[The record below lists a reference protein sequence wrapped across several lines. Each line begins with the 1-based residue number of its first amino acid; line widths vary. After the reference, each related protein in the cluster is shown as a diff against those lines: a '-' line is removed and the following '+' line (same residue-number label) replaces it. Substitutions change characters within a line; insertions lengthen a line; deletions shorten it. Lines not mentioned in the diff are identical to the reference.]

1 MYFNEKIL
9 VGKNNEKEAYILPK
23 MANRH
28 GIISG
33 ASGSG
38 KTITLKVLAESFS
51 DARVP
56 VFMVDVKGDLAGTAL
71 KGVSNSNIDERIE
84 KLQLENFEL
93 KKYPTT
99 FWDVYGE
106 YGHPIRTTVAKVGP
120 KLLSKMLDLSEAQE
134 GVLTIAFK
142 IAEDEKLDLID
153 LKDLRSLL
161 NYIGEKR
168 KDYSLSYGNI
178 TTQSVG
184 SIQRNIL
191 SLQEEGGDY
200 FFGKPDFEIK
210 DFIHYDGE
218 TGNGQINILH
228 ASTLFQKPNLYSTF
242 LLWLLTHVYN
252 NMPEVGDLPKPKLVF
267 FIDEAHLLFDNI
279 PRTLLTSIIQIVK
292 LIRSKGVGIYFISQS
307 PSDIPDE
314 ILSQLGNRI
323 QHVLRYY
330 TKNDEKAIKAA
341 ANSFRENP
349 KLNTVEEIKNLGTGV
364 ALVSF
369 QDEKGNPEMVEKVTI
384 LPPQSAM
391 GAIED
396 DVREEL
402 IKRSYIYGKYETAID
417 DISAHEKIKG
427 VKEEELKIKQEEEEK
442 KIKEKEE
449 KEAEKK
455 RKEEEKEEEKKRK
468 EEERKKKE
476 EEREQEKIRKEEERK
491 RKEEE
496 RAKKEAEKEAE
507 KKRKEEEKAKKNSV
521 GYKLG
526 KKVVN
531 KATNKVIDKSLN
543 KLLKGFLK

>member
-9 VGKNNEKEAYILPK
+9 VGKNGEKEAYILPK

-56 VFMVDVKGDLAGTAL
+56 VFLVDVKGDLAGTAL
-71 KGVSNSNIDERIE
+71 NGTMNSNIEERIE
-84 KLQLENFEL
+84 KLKVENFEL

-106 YGHPIRTTVAKVGP
+106 YGHPIRTTVKNVGP

-142 IAEDEKLDLID
+142 IAEDENLELID

-168 KDYSLSYGNI
+168 KDYSLNYGNI

-210 DFIHYDGE
+210 DFIHYDGD

-242 LLWLLTHVYN
+242 LLWLLTHIYN

-279 PRTLLTSIIQIVK
+279 PRNLLTSITQIVK
-292 LIRSKGVGIYFISQS
+292 LIRSKGVGLYFISQS

-330 TKNDEKAIKAA
+330 TANDEKAIKTA
-341 ANSFRENP
+341 ANSFRINP

-369 QDEKGNPEMVEKVTI
+369 QDEKGMPEMVDKYTI

-396 DVREEL
+396 DVRQEL
-402 IKRSYIYGKYETAID
+402 IKRSYIYGKYENSID
-417 DISAHEKIKG
+417 DISAHEKISS
-427 VKEEELKIKQEEEEK
+427 VKEEEEEK
-442 KIKEKEE
+442 KKKELEE

-455 RKEEEKEEEKKRK
+455 RIEEQKEEEKK
-468 EEERKKKE
+468 KKE
-476 EEREQEKIRKEEERK
+476 EEKQQKEEERK
-491 RKEEE
+491 RKEK
-496 RAKKEAEKEAE
+496 A
-507 KKRKEEEKAKKNSV
+507 RKNDPV
-521 GYKLG
+521 NKLG

-543 KLLKGFLK
+543 KILKGLFK

>member
-1 MYFNEKIL
+1 MYINEKIL
-9 VGKNNEKEAYILPK
+9 VGKSDTKEAYILPK

-56 VFMVDVKGDLAGTAL
+56 VFLVDVKGDLAGTAF
-71 KGVSNSNIDERIE
+71 KGVSNSNVESRVE
-84 KLQLENFEL
+84 NLKLENFEFR
-93 KKYPTT
+93 KYPVS

-106 YGHPIRTTVAKVGP
+106 YGHPIRTTVAKTGP
-120 KLLSKMLDLSEAQE
+120 RLLSKMLDLSDAQE
-134 GVLTIAFK
+134 GILSIAFK
-142 IAEDEKLDLID
+142 IAEDENFELVD

-161 NYIGEKR
+161 TYIGDKR
-168 KDYSLSYGNI
+168 KEYSLNYGNI

-191 SLQEEGGDY
+191 TLQEEGGDF
-200 FFGKPDFEIK
+200 FFGTPDLDIK
-210 DFIHYDGE
+210 DFIHYDGN

-228 ASTLFQKPNLYSTF
+228 ASTLFQRPNLYSTF
-242 LLWLLTHVYN
+242 LLWLLTYLYN
-252 NMPEVGDLPKPKLVF
+252 SMPEVGDLPKPTLVF

-279 PRTLLTSIIQIVK
+279 SSTLLKSITQIVK
-292 LIRSKGVGIYFISQS
+292 LIRSKGIGLYFISQS

-341 ANSFRENP
+341 ANSFRINP
-349 KLNTVEEIKNLGTGV
+349 KLDTVEEIKNLGTGV

-369 QDEKGNPEMVEKVTI
+369 QDEKGMPEMVEKVTI

-391 GAIED
+391 GAID
-396 DVREEL
+396 DDIREEL
-402 IKRSYIYGKYETAID
+402 IRSNYLYGKYETAID
-417 DISAHEKIKG
+417 SLSAHEKIKAA
-427 VKEEELKIKQEEEEK
+427 KDEEAKIEEEERLAK
-442 KIKEKEE
+442 EKAKEEAEAAKQKEKEE

-455 RKEEEKEEEKKRK
+455 RKEEEREAEK
-468 EEERKKKE
+468 
-476 EEREQEKIRKEEERK
+476 QRKEEERK

-496 RAKKEAEKEAE
+496 RIKKEAERAAE
-507 KKRKEEEKAKKNSV
+507 KKKKEEEKARKNSV

-531 KATNKVIDKSLN
+531 KTTNKVLDKGINSI
-543 KLLKGFLK
+543 LKNIFK

>member
-9 VGKNNEKEAYILPK
+9 VGKNEDKEAYILPK

-56 VFMVDVKGDLAGTAL
+56 VFLVDVKGDLAGTAL
-71 KGVSNSNIDERIE
+71 NGTMNTNIESRIE
-84 KLQLENFEL
+84 NLGLENFNL
-93 KKYPTT
+93 KRYPTT
-99 FWDVYGE
+99 FWDVYGK
-106 YGHPIRTTVAKVGP
+106 YGHPIRTTVSKVGP
-120 KLLSKMLDLSEAQE
+120 KLLSKMLDLSDAQE
-134 GVLTIAFK
+134 GILTIAFK
-142 IAEDEKLDLID
+142 IAEDEGLQLDD

-161 NYIGEKR
+161 NYIGDKR

-178 TTQSVG
+178 TVQSVG

-210 DFIHYDGE
+210 DFIHYDGD
-218 TGNGQINILH
+218 TGNGQINILD
-228 ASTLFQKPNLYSTF
+228 ASILFQKPNLYSTF
-242 LLWLLTHVYN
+242 LLWLLTYLYN
-252 NMPEVGDLPKPKLVF
+252 SMPEVGDLDKPKLVF

-279 PRTLLTSIIQIVK
+279 SRPLLNSIIQIVK
-292 LIRSKGVGIYFISQS
+292 LIRSKGVGLYFISQN

-341 ANSFRENP
+341 ANSFRLNP
-349 KLNTVEEIKNLGTGV
+349 KMDIVEEIKNLGTGV

-369 QDEKGNPEMVEKVTI
+369 QDEKGNPEIVEKVTI

-391 GAIED
+391 GAID
-396 DVREEL
+396 DDIRDEL
-402 IKRSYIYGKYETAID
+402 IKRSYLYGKYEYKID
-417 DISAHEKIKG
+417 DETAHEKLTK
-427 VKEEELKIKQEEEEK
+427 VKLEEEERK
-442 KIKEKEE
+442 QQLEEEKLKEKEE
-449 KEAEKK
+449 ALAQKQKEK
-455 RKEEEKEEEKKRK
+455 EEKEEEKKRK
-468 EEERKKKE
+468 EEER
-476 EEREQEKIRKEEERK
+476 QRKEEERLLEK
-491 RKEEE
+491 ERKEQERKLKEEE
-496 RAKKEAEKEAE
+496 RAKKAAEKEE
-507 KKRKEEEKAKKNSV
+507 ERKKKEEEKARKNSV

-543 KLLKGFLK
+543 KVLKGLFK

>member
-9 VGKNNEKEAYILPK
+9 VGKNDEKEAYILPN

-56 VFMVDVKGDLAGTAL
+56 VFLVDVKGDLAGTAL
-71 KGVSNSNIDERIE
+71 NGVMNSNIEERIE
-84 KLQLENFEL
+84 KLKLENFEL

-106 YGHPIRTTVAKVGP
+106 YGHPIRTTVKNVGP

-142 IAEDEKLDLID
+142 IAEDENLDLID

-168 KDYSLSYGNI
+168 KDYSLNYGNI

-200 FFGKPDFEIK
+200 FFGMPDFEIK
-210 DFIHYDGE
+210 DFIHYDGD
-218 TGNGQINILH
+218 TGKGQINILH

-242 LLWLLTHVYN
+242 LLWLLTHIYN

-279 PRTLLTSIIQIVK
+279 PRTLLTSITQIVK
-292 LIRSKGVGIYFISQS
+292 LIRSKGVGLYFISQS
-307 PSDIPDE
+307 PSDVPDE

-330 TKNDEKAIKAA
+330 TKNDEKSIKAA
-341 ANSFRENP
+341 ANSFRINP
-349 KLNTVEEIKNLGTGV
+349 KLDTVEEIKNLGTGV

-369 QDEKGNPEMVEKVTI
+369 QDEKGMPQMVEKVTI

-396 DVREEL
+396 DVRQEL
-402 IKRSYIYGKYETAID
+402 IRRSYLYGKYENKID
-417 DISAHEKIKG
+417 DISAHEKIAS
-427 VKEEELKIKQEEEEK
+427 VKEEELKNKQEEEEK
-442 KIKEKEE
+442 KKKELEE

-455 RKEEEKEEEKKRK
+455 RKEEEKRIKEEEREAEKKRK

-476 EEREQEKIRKEEERK
+476 EERE
-491 RKEEE
+491 
-496 RAKKEAEKEAE
+496 AE
-507 KKRKEEEKAKKNSV
+507 KKRKEEEKARKNNP

-543 KLLKGFLK
+543 KILKGLFK

>member
-1 MYFNEKIL
+1 MYINEKIL
-9 VGKNNEKEAYILPK
+9 VGKSATKEAYILPK

-56 VFMVDVKGDLAGTAL
+56 VFLVDVKGDLAGTAF
-71 KGVSNSNIDERIE
+71 KGVTNSNIESRIE
-84 KLQLENFEL
+84 SLNLEGYEF
-93 KKYPTT
+93 KKYPVT

-106 YGHPIRTTVAKVGP
+106 YGHPIRTTVAKTGP
-120 KLLSKMLDLSEAQE
+120 RLLSKMLDLSDAQE
-134 GVLTIAFK
+134 GILSIAFK
-142 IAEDEKLDLID
+142 IAEDENLELVD
-153 LKDLRSLL
+153 LKDLRTLL
-161 NYIGEKR
+161 NYIGDKR
-168 KDYSLSYGNI
+168 KEYSLTYGNI

-191 SLQEEGGDY
+191 TLQEEGGDY
-200 FFGKPDFEIK
+200 FFGSPDFDIK
-210 DFIHYDGE
+210 DFIHYDAD

-228 ASTLFQKPNLYSTF
+228 ASTLFQRPNLYSTF
-242 LLWLLTHVYN
+242 LLWLLTYLYN
-252 NMPEVGDLPKPKLVF
+252 SMPEAGDLPKPKLVF

-279 PRTLLTSIIQIVK
+279 PRTLLTSITQIVK
-292 LIRSKGVGIYFISQS
+292 LIRSKGIGLYFISQS

-341 ANSFRENP
+341 ANSFRINP
-349 KLNTVEEIKNLGTGV
+349 KLDTAEEIKNLGTGV

-369 QDEKGNPEMVEKVTI
+369 QDEKGTPEMVEKVTI

-391 GAIED
+391 GSID
-396 DVREEL
+396 DDLRKEL
-402 IKRSYIYGKYETAID
+402 IRRSYLYGKYENAID
-417 DISAHEKIKG
+417 SESAHEKISQVKDEEQKA
-427 VKEEELKIKQEEEEK
+427 KEELEAQKQKEKEEAEAQK
-442 KIKEKEE
+442 QKEKEE

-455 RKEEEKEEEKKRK
+455 RKEEEKA
-468 EEERKKKE
+468 
-476 EEREQEKIRKEEERK
+476 Q
-491 RKEEE
+491 
-496 RAKKEAEKEAE
+496 KEAEREAE
-507 KKRKEEEKAKKNSV
+507 KKRKEEERIKKEAERAAEKKKKEEEKAMKNSV

-531 KATNKVIDKSLN
+531 KTTNKVIDKGLN
-543 KLLKGFLK
+543 SLLKNLFK

>member
-1 MYFNEKIL
+1 MYINEKIL
-9 VGKNNEKEAYILPK
+9 VGKGENKEAYILPK

-56 VFMVDVKGDLAGTAL
+56 VFLVDVKGDLAGCAF
-71 KGVSNSNIDERIE
+71 KGVSNSNIEERIE
-84 KLQLENFEL
+84 KLGLEGFEFR
-93 KKYPTT
+93 KYPVT
-99 FWDVYGE
+99 FWDVYGQ
-106 YGHPIRTTVAKVGP
+106 YGHPIRTTVSKTGAR
-120 KLLSKMLDLSEAQE
+120 LLSKMLDLSDAQE
-134 GVLTIAFK
+134 GILSIAFK
-142 IAEDEKLDLID
+142 IAEDENLELVD

-161 NYIGEKR
+161 NYIGDKR
-168 KDYSLSYGNI
+168 KEYSLSYGNI

-191 SLQEEGGDY
+191 TLQEEGGDF
-200 FFGKPDFEIK
+200 FFGSPDFNIK
-210 DFIHYDGE
+210 DFIHYDAD

-242 LLWLLTHVYN
+242 LLWLLTYLYN
-252 NMPEVGDLPKPKLVF
+252 SMPEVGDLDKPKLVF
-267 FIDEAHLLFDNI
+267 FVDEAHLLFDNI
-279 PRTLLTSIIQIVK
+279 PRTLLNSITQIVK
-292 LIRSKGVGIYFISQS
+292 LIRSKGIGVYFISQS

-330 TKNDEKAIKAA
+330 TKNDEKSIKAA
-341 ANSFRENP
+341 ANSFRMNP
-349 KLNTVEEIKNLGTGV
+349 KLDTVEEIKNLGTGV

-369 QDEKGNPEMVEKVTI
+369 QDEKGMPEMVEKVTI

-391 GAIED
+391 GAID
-396 DVREEL
+396 DDIRDEL
-402 IKRSYIYGKYETAID
+402 IKNSYLYGKYETVID
-417 DISAHEKIKG
+417 DESAHEKITK
-427 VKEEELKIKQEEEEK
+427 VKDEERLAKQEELDRIAKEKEEALEAK
-442 KIKEKEE
+442 QKEKEE

-455 RKEEEKEEEKKRK
+455 RKEEERI
-468 EEERKKKE
+468 KKE
-476 EEREQEKIRKEEERK
+476 EERALEKQKREEEK
-491 RKEEE
+491 
-496 RAKKEAEKEAE
+496 AKKEAEREAAK
-507 KKRKEEEKAKKNSV
+507 KKREEEKAMKNSV

-531 KATNKVIDKSLN
+531 KTTNKVIDKSLN
-543 KLLKGFLK
+543 KILKNIFK

>member
-1 MYFNEKIL
+1 MYINEKIL
-9 VGKNNEKEAYILPK
+9 VGKSDTKEAYILPK

-56 VFMVDVKGDLAGTAL
+56 VFLVDVKGDLAGTAF
-71 KGVSNSNIDERIE
+71 KGVMNSNIESRIE
-84 KLQLENFEL
+84 SLKLEGYDF
-93 KKYPTT
+93 KKYPVT

-106 YGHPIRTTVAKVGP
+106 YGHPIRTTVAKTGP
-120 KLLSKMLDLSEAQE
+120 RLLSKMLDLSDAQE
-134 GVLTIAFK
+134 GILSIAFK
-142 IAEDEKLDLID
+142 IAEDENLELVD

-161 NYIGEKR
+161 NYIGDKR
-168 KDYSLSYGNI
+168 KEYSLTYGNI

-191 SLQEEGGDY
+191 TLQEEGGDY
-200 FFGKPDFEIK
+200 FFGSPDFEIK
-210 DFIHYDGE
+210 DFIHYDAD

-228 ASTLFQKPNLYSTF
+228 ASTLFQRPNLYSTF
-242 LLWLLTHVYN
+242 LLWLLTYLYN
-252 NMPEVGDLPKPKLVF
+252 SLPEAGDLPKPKLVF

-279 PRTLLTSIIQIVK
+279 PRTLLNSIIQIVK
-292 LIRSKGVGIYFISQS
+292 LIRSKGVGLYFISQS

-341 ANSFRENP
+341 ANSFRINP
-349 KLNTVEEIKNLGTGV
+349 KLDTVEEIKNLGTGV

-369 QDEKGNPEMVEKVTI
+369 QDEKGMPEMVEKVTI

-391 GAIED
+391 GAID
-396 DVREEL
+396 DDLRDEL
-402 IKRSYIYGKYETAID
+402 IKRSYLYGKYETAID
-417 DISAHEKIKG
+417 DLSAHEKIKQ
-427 VKEEELKIKQEEEEK
+427 VKDEEIKAKEEAEAEKQKAKEEAEAQK
-442 KIKEKEE
+442 QKEKEE

-455 RKEEEKEEEKKRK
+455 RKEEEREAEKARK
-468 EEERKKKE
+468 EEERKQKE
-476 EEREQEKIRKEEERK
+476 IEK
-491 RKEEE
+491 
-496 RAKKEAEKEAE
+496 AKKEAERAAE
-507 KKRKEEEKAKKNSV
+507 KKKKEEEKARKNSV

-531 KATNKVIDKSLN
+531 KTTNKVIDKSLN
-543 KLLKGFLK
+543 KLLKGFFK

>member
-9 VGKNNEKEAYILPK
+9 VGKSDNKEAYILPK

-56 VFMVDVKGDLAGTAL
+56 VFLVDVKGDLAGTAL
-71 KGVSNSNIDERIE
+71 NGTMNSNIETRIE
-84 KLQLENFEL
+84 NLKLENFNL

-99 FWDVYGE
+99 FWDVYGK

-120 KLLSKMLDLSEAQE
+120 KLLSKMLDLSDAQE
-134 GVLTIAFK
+134 GILTIAFK
-142 IAEDEKLDLID
+142 IAEDEGLQLVD
-153 LKDLRSLL
+153 LKDLRSILS
-161 NYIGEKR
+161 YIGDKR

-178 TTQSVG
+178 TVQSVG

-210 DFIHYDGE
+210 DFIHYDGD
-218 TGNGQINILH
+218 TGNGQINILD
-228 ASTLFQKPNLYSTF
+228 ASILFQKPNLYSTF
-242 LLWLLTHVYN
+242 LLWLLTYLYN
-252 NMPEVGDLPKPKLVF
+252 SMPEVGDLDKPKLVF

-279 PRTLLTSIIQIVK
+279 SRPLLNSIIQIVK
-292 LIRSKGVGIYFISQS
+292 LIRSKGVGLYFISQS

-341 ANSFRENP
+341 ANSFRLNP
-349 KLNTVEEIKNLGTGV
+349 NMDIVEEIKNLGTGV

-369 QDEKGNPEMVEKVTI
+369 QDEKGNPEIVEKVTI

-391 GAIED
+391 GAID
-396 DVREEL
+396 DEIRDEL
-402 IKRSYIYGKYETAID
+402 IKRSYLYGKYEYVID
-417 DISAHEKIKG
+417 DETAHEKLTK
-427 VKEEELKIKQEEEEK
+427 VKKEEEEK
-442 KIKEKEE
+442 KQQLEEEKLKEKEE
-449 KEAEKK
+449 ALAQKQREK
-455 RKEEEKEEEKKRK
+455 EEKEEEKKRK
-468 EEERKKKE
+468 EEERQRKEEERIAEKERKEQERKLKE
-476 EEREQEKIRKEEERK
+476 EERERKAKEKEEERK

-496 RAKKEAEKEAE
+496 KA
-507 KKRKEEEKAKKNSV
+507 RKNTV

-531 KATNKVIDKSLN
+531 KATNKVIDRGLN
-543 KLLKGFLK
+543 KVLKGLFK

>member
-9 VGKNNEKEAYILPK
+9 VGKNDEKEAYIIPK

-56 VFMVDVKGDLAGTAL
+56 VFLVDVKGDLAGTAL
-71 KGVSNSNIDERIE
+71 NGVMNSNIENRIE
-84 KLQLENFEL
+84 NLKLEGYQL

-99 FWDVYGE
+99 FWDVYGQ
-106 YGHPIRTTVAKVGP
+106 YGHPIRTTVKKVGP
-120 KLLSKMLDLSEAQE
+120 KLLSKMLELSDAQE

-142 IAEDEKLDLID
+142 IAEDEGLELTD

-161 NYIGEKR
+161 NYIGDKK

-184 SIQRNIL
+184 TIQRNIL
-191 SLQEEGGDY
+191 SLQEEGGDF

-210 DFIHYDGE
+210 DFIHYDGD

-242 LLWLLTHVYN
+242 LLWLLTYLYN
-252 NMPEVGDLPKPKLVF
+252 SMPEVGDLNKPKLVF

-279 PRTLLTSIIQIVK
+279 PRTLLNSIIQIVK
-292 LIRSKGVGIYFISQS
+292 LIRSKGVGLYFISQS
-307 PSDIPDE
+307 PSDVPDE

-330 TKNDEKAIKAA
+330 TKNDEKSIKAA
-341 ANSFRENP
+341 ANSFRMNP
-349 KLNTVEEIKNLGTGV
+349 KLDIVEEIKNLGTGV

-396 DVREEL
+396 DLREEL
-402 IKRSYIYGKYETAID
+402 IKRSYLYGKYEYKLD
-417 DISAHEKIKG
+417 DESAFEKIEK
-427 VKEEELKIKQEEEEK
+427 VKDEEEQKKKEEEERKQEQK
-442 KIKEKEE
+442 KKELEE
-449 KEAEKK
+449 KEAEKQ
-455 RKEEEKEEEKKRK
+455 RKEEERQRKEAEKEELRQQKEAERQRK
-468 EEERKKKE
+468 EAEKEALRKKKE
-476 EEREQEKIRKEEERK
+476 EE
-491 RKEEE
+491 
-496 RAKKEAEKEAE
+496 
-507 KKRKEEEKAKKNSV
+507 KAKQNNV

-531 KATNKVIDKSLN
+531 KATNKIIDKSLN
-543 KLLKGFLK
+543 KVLKNFFK

>member
-1 MYFNEKIL
+1 MYINEKIL
-9 VGKNNEKEAYILPK
+9 VGKSDTKEAYILPK

-56 VFMVDVKGDLAGTAL
+56 VFLVDVKGDLAGTAF
-71 KGVSNSNIDERIE
+71 KGVANSNVESRVE
-84 KLQLENFEL
+84 NLKLENFEFR
-93 KKYPTT
+93 KYPVT

-106 YGHPIRTTVAKVGP
+106 YGHPIRTTVAKTGP
-120 KLLSKMLDLSEAQE
+120 RLLSKMLDLSDAQE
-134 GVLTIAFK
+134 GILSIAFK
-142 IAEDEKLDLID
+142 IAEDENLELVD

-161 NYIGEKR
+161 TYMGDKR
-168 KDYSLSYGNI
+168 KEYSLTYGNI

-191 SLQEEGGDY
+191 TLQEEGGDF
-200 FFGKPDFEIK
+200 FFGLPDLDIK
-210 DFIHYDGE
+210 DFVHYDGN

-228 ASTLFQKPNLYSTF
+228 ASTLFQRPNLYSTF
-242 LLWLLTHVYN
+242 LLWLLTYLYN
-252 NMPEVGDLPKPKLVF
+252 SMPEVGDLPKPKLVF

-279 PRTLLTSIIQIVK
+279 PSTLLKSITQIVK
-292 LIRSKGVGIYFISQS
+292 LIRSKGIGLYFISQS

-341 ANSFRENP
+341 ANSFRINP
-349 KLNTVEEIKNLGTGV
+349 KLDTVEEIKNLGTGV

-369 QDEKGNPEMVEKVTI
+369 QDEKGMPEMVEKVTI

-391 GAIED
+391 GAID
-396 DVREEL
+396 DDIREEL
-402 IKRSYIYGKYETAID
+402 IRSNYLYGKYETAID
-417 DISAHEKIKG
+417 NLSAHEKIKE
-427 VKEEELKIKQEEEEK
+427 VKDEEAKAKEEAEAQKQKAKEEAEAQK
-442 KIKEKEE
+442 QKEKEE

-455 RKEEEKEEEKKRK
+455 RKEEEREAEKQRK
-468 EEERKKKE
+468 EEERIKKEAERAAEKKKKE
-476 EEREQEKIRKEEERK
+476 EE
-491 RKEEE
+491 
-496 RAKKEAEKEAE
+496 
-507 KKRKEEEKAKKNSV
+507 KAMKNSV

-531 KATNKVIDKSLN
+531 KTTNKVLDKGINSI
-543 KLLKGFLK
+543 LKNIFK

>member
-1 MYFNEKIL
+1 MYFNNKIL
-9 VGKNNEKEAYILPK
+9 VGKNDEKEAYILPK

-56 VFMVDVKGDLAGTAL
+56 VFLVDVKGDLAGTAL
-71 KGVSNSNIDERIE
+71 KGTMNENIESRVE
-84 KLQLENFEL
+84 KLKLENYEM
-93 KKYPTT
+93 KSYPTT

-106 YGHPIRTTVAKVGP
+106 FGHPIRTTVASVGP
-120 KLLSKMLDLSEAQE
+120 KLLSKMLDLSDAQE

-142 IAEDEKLDLID
+142 IAEDENLELDD
-153 LKDLRSLL
+153 LKDLRTLL
-161 NYIGEKR
+161 NYVGEKR

-178 TTQSVG
+178 TTQTVG

-191 SLQEEGGDY
+191 TLQEEGGDY
-200 FFGKPDFEIK
+200 FFGKPSFEIK
-210 DFIHYDGE
+210 DFIHYDGD

-242 LLWLLTHVYN
+242 LLWLLTYIYN
-252 NMPEVGDLPKPKLVF
+252 SMPEVGDLEKPKLVF
-267 FIDEAHLLFDNI
+267 FIDEAHLLFDDI
-279 PRTLLTSIIQIVK
+279 PRSLLTSITQIVK
-292 LIRSKGVGIYFISQS
+292 LIRSKGVGVYFISQS

-314 ILSQLGNRI
+314 ILAQLGNRI

-341 ANSFRENP
+341 ANSFRLNP
-349 KLNTVEEIKNLGTGV
+349 KMDIEEEIKNLGTGV

-396 DVREEL
+396 DIREEL
-402 IKRSYIYGKYETAID
+402 IKRSYLYGKYEYSMD
-417 DISAHEKIKG
+417 DESAHEKIAK
-427 VKEEELKIKQEEEEK
+427 VKNEEELLKQEELEK
-442 KIKEKEE
+442 IQKEKEE
-449 KEAEKK
+449 KEAEKQREK
-455 RKEEEKEEEKKRK
+455 EEKEAEKQRK
-468 EEERKKKE
+468 EEERK
-476 EEREQEKIRKEEERK
+476 Q
-491 RKEEE
+491 KEEE
-496 RAKKEAEKEAE
+496 RALEKQ
-507 KKRKEEEKAKKNSV
+507 RKEEEKARKNSV

-531 KATNKVIDKSLN
+531 KATNKVIDRGLN
-543 KLLKGFLK
+543 KLLKNIKF